1 MGIRSRLQSKAAV
14 TLWVALIMLV
24 GVACGAAATATPAAP
39 PAKGPAAEA
48 PKVAATPAPALTP
61 TKVPAVVATPVPA
74 PTSTKAPPVAT
85 RAPRGELRVALN
97 TLGREQWD
105 PILDSRAGHAQYRA
119 PVFDSLLSFGG
130 GGKIGPGVA
139 ERWELAKD
147 GLNWTFYLRKG
158 LVFHN
163 GDPLTSADVK
173 FSLERTMS
181 KESILGEAARLRK
194 AIKEIELIDDLTMRI
209 HTTAVNVTF
218 SGEMTPVVGQGG
230 QIMPKK
236 YIETNALDYIG
247 KNPVGS
253 GPWKFVR
260 HVKGDR
266 VEFEAWDKSYRGTPH
281 FQRLILLLVPEE
293 STRVAMLRTDQAYV
307 TDITAETAKE
317 VSNAK
322 MQLVK
327 IGGAAMYIFQFWG
340 LFLPEHKD
348 SPLNN
353 IKVREALSLAINRQ
367 EIIDFV
373 MEGYATI
380 PMPFASFR
388 NTFDLDLERWEK
400 FSREA
405 LRYDPV
411 KAKQL
416 LTEAGYP
423 QGFRVT
429 FYTTNFPGTPF
440 MNKISTAV
448 TGYWEKAGV
457 KVDLK
462 ELEFGVFS
470 DYALPAG
477 HRDPKAPFNGA
488 ASIYR
493 NAGRPD
499 AVPRYFT
506 TFHADGNHFIFGD
519 AQHLSPEAQEFAKL
533 YKEIPSELDTVLRA
547 QKFNRMVELVT
558 SSWMAPSILE
568 AVVLYGANPKRVGKW
583 EGNYGRAELGDLFER
598 IPHPDTHPW

>member
-1 MGIRSRLQSKAAV
+1 VLA
-14 TLWVALIMLV
+14 
-24 GVACGAAATATPAAP
+24 
-39 PAKGPAAEA
+39 
-48 PKVAATPAPALTP
+48 
-61 TKVPAVVATPVPA
+61 
-74 PTSTKAPPVAT
+74 
-85 RAPRGELRVALN
+85 
-97 TLGREQWD
+97 
-105 PILDSRAGHAQYRA
+105 
-119 PVFDSLLSFGG
+119 FGG

-139 ERWELAKD
+139 EKWELAKD
-147 GLNWTFYLRKG
+147 GLSWTFYLRKG

-163 GDPLTSADVK
+163 GDSLTSADVK

-181 KESILGEAARLRK
+181 KESILSEGTRLRK
-194 AIKEIELIDDLTMRI
+194 AIKEIELIDDLTLRI
-209 HTTAVNVTF
+209 HTQAVNVTLE
-218 SGEMTPVVGQGG
+218 GEMSPVVGQGG

-236 YIETNALDYIG
+236 YIETNSLDHIA
-247 KNPVGS
+247 KNAVGS
-253 GPWKFVR
+253 GPWKFAR

-281 FQRLILLLVPEE
+281 FQKLILLLVPEE

-307 TDITAETAKE
+307 TDLTAETAKE
-317 VSNAK
+317 VLAAK

-373 MEGYATI
+373 MEGYGSL

-400 FSREA
+400 FSREG

-423 QGFRVT
+423 QGFRMT
-429 FYTTNFPGTPF
+429 YYTSNFPGTPF

-448 TGYWEKAGV
+448 AGYWEKVGV

-462 ELEFGVFS
+462 EQEFGVFS
-470 DYALPAG
+470 DLALAEG

-488 ASIYR
+488 VSIYR

-506 TFHADGNHFIFGD
+506 TFHPDGSHYIFGEK
-519 AQHLSPEAQEFAKL
+519 QFTTPEGQEFAKL
-533 YKEIPSELDTVLRA
+533 YKEIPTELDTVVRA
-547 QKFNRMVELVT
+547 KKFNRMVELVT

-583 EGNYGRAELGDLFER
+583 EANYGRAELGDLFER